1 MLETWF
7 PGTEGGNAVAD
18 VLFGDYN
25 PSGKL
30 AMSFPRSIG
39 QLPVYYAHLSTGR
52 PFTPGKPGNYT
63 SHYYEEA
70 NGPLFPFG
78 FGLSYTQFDVS
89 DITLSAKDLPRK
101 GKLTAS
107 VTVKN
112 TGKVAGETV
121 VQLYLHDVA
130 ASISR
135 PVKELKGFEKV
146 MLQAG
151 EEKVVS
157 FTLGEDDLKFFN
169 PELKYA
175 AEAGEFKL
183 MIGLDSAAVKETSF
197 NLL

>member
-1 MLETWF
+1 
-7 PGTEGGNAVAD
+7 VAD

-39 QLPVYYAHLSTGR
+39 QLPIYYNHLGTGR
-52 PFTPGKPGNYT
+52 PTQPGTPGNYT
-63 SHYYEEA
+63 SHYFEEP

-78 FGLSYTQFDVS
+78 FGLSYTQFSLSDV
-89 DITLSAKDLPRK
+89 TLSDKNMKRG

-107 VTVKN
+107 VTLKN
-112 TGKVAGETV
+112 TGKYDGETV

-135 PVKELKGFEKV
+135 PVKELKNFQKV
-146 MLQAG
+146 MLKAG
-151 EEKVVS
+151 EEKVIT
-157 FTLGEDDLKFFN
+157 FTLTEDDLKFYN
-169 PELKYA
+169 PQLKYA
-175 AEAGEFKL
+175 AEPGAFNV
-183 MIGLDSAAVKETSF
+183 MIGLDSEDVKQQSF

>member
-39 QLPVYYAHLSTGR
+39 QLPVYYAHLNTGR
-52 PFTPGKPGNYT
+52 PYSPKKEGNYT
-63 SHYYEEA
+63 SHYFEET

-78 FGLSYTQFDVS
+78 YGLSYTQFDVS
-89 DITLSAKDLPRK
+89 DIRLSATELPRK

-107 VTVKN
+107 VTVSN
-112 TGKVAGETV
+112 TGKVAGATV
-121 VQLYLHDVA
+121 VQLYLRDVA
-130 ASISR
+130 ASIGR

-146 MLQAG
+146 MLQPG
-151 EEKVVS
+151 EEKVVT
-157 FTLGEDDLKFFN
+157 FALREEDLKFFN
-169 PELKYA
+169 PQLKYA

-183 MIGLDSAAVKETSF
+183 MIGLDSETLKETSF